1 MPSLVAYFTTDTASI
16 ELGAIGGV
24 THFSEFTTSAALGPA
39 QCKSPMHLNGWHVLL
54 WVELW
59 ALYATL
65 DTLARC
71 ALCVDVTALDTAALG
86 FIVKRPVFAEHRLSS
101 LATQPS

>member
-1 MPSLVAYFTTDTASI
+1 MPSLVAYFTTYTAQMMVA
-16 ELGAIGGV
+16 AIGGV
-24 THFSEFTTSAALGPA
+24 THFSGFTTSAALGPA

-65 DTLARC
+65 ARC
-71 ALCVDVTALDTAALG
+71 AHCVDVTALDTAASG